1 MTDHKAELDELLK
14 VLPGFCRQY
23 FIGISTRT
31 SELTRLNYARDLTV
45 FFKYL
50 REETEQF
57 AGISPDQFDVKLLDQ
72 VTPDDIEAFLYYV
85 TRYVTKVKV
94 NVHGE
99 QDRELEMERS
109 NEERAKARKL
119 SSISSLYRYLQ
130 RKKLIEKNPVEMVE
144 KPKIREKAIIRLD
157 PAEVAN
163 LLDAI
168 ESGYG
173 QSHHQKN
180 YNKSNVVRDM
190 ALITLLLGTGIRVSE
205 CTGIDLDHINPED
218 HAILIT
224 RKGGKQEVVYYG
236 DEVAEALENYMEVR
250 KKIKPIE
257 GHEQALFLSSQR
269 RRITNR
275 SVQLLVKK
283 YAHIVTPLKHIT
295 PHKLRSTFG
304 TSLYQ
309 ETGDIYLVATVLG
322 HRDVNTTRKHYAAQ
336 SDEQKIMASKK
347 IRLRDEEPVTLTELQ
362 NDKD

>member
-1 MTDHKAELDELLK
+1 MKWWK
-14 VLPGFCRQY
+14 
-23 FIGISTRT
+23 
-31 SELTRLNYARDLTV
+31 
-45 FFKYL
+45 
-50 REETEQF
+50 
-57 AGISPDQFDVKLLDQ
+57 
-72 VTPDDIEAFLYYV
+72 
-85 TRYVTKVKV
+85 
-94 NVHGE
+94 
-99 QDRELEMERS
+99 
-109 NEERAKARKL
+109 
-119 SSISSLYRYLQ
+119 
-130 RKKLIEKNPVEMVE
+130 

-173 QSHHQKN
+173 QSQHQKN

-236 DEVAEALENYMEVR
+236 DEVAEALENYMR
-250 KKIKPIE
+250 SAKKSNPLKVTSR
-257 GHEQALFLSSQR
+257 LFLSSQR

-322 HRDVNTTRKHYAAQ
+322 HRDVNTTRKHYAG
-336 SDEQKIMASKK
+336 SVGRTKNYGIQKNPPAG
-347 IRLRDEEPVTLTELQ
+347 
-362 NDKD
+362 